1 MLNADFSMPWC
12 SKLRKTEDNSPQ
24 NILLESPNSIAKLL
38 RLAAH
43 PARIQ
48 IMALLLQGEHEFSRL
63 MQQTKLSKTALANHL
78 NQLVNKELVEKTS
91 RGEYN
96 LTTDGKEL
104 LKAVATMY
112 ENSVQ
117 RQEAKRQLLSRR
129 YTEGLKEVKT
139 LERKVISKKVEY
151 QPCWISYFGAVA
163 GCLKAL
169 GTDCDMVDVGGHS
182 GYAFLI
188 NVAKGVT
195 CPSGPTA
202 FPEKTWKQI
211 RDATEE
217 LGWTIETLAYEGSYP
232 EKEGVPTSKEIEK
245 AQKIF
250 DKIKQEIDER
260 DRPVVLWGL
269 VVPEYG
275 IVKGYEG
282 NSYIVSTFRRLTGQP
297 ENPILFYDLKAP
309 GCLDT
314 LFFRKK
320 VKRRDET
327 VDKGALQ
334 RAINFASAKVPILSN
349 YEAGPTALDEWA
361 NVLETLPEEKQN
373 YHGNSYVGACYCE
386 SREVCAQFLK
396 RLAKKHP
403 GKQSK
408 HLVKAAECYER
419 GWKLMT
425 EFTQLFPFK
434 FQGDMSL
441 TDRKKGAEL
450 LRKVKPNEEEAI
462 QHMKNALEEWAS

>member
-1 MLNADFSMPWC
+1 MPWC
-12 SKLRKTEDNSPQ
+12 SKLRKTDDNSPQ
-24 NILLESPNSIAKLL
+24 NILLESPNGIAKLL

-48 IMALLLQGEHEFSRL
+48 IMALLLQGEHEFSGL
-63 MQQTKLSKTALANHL
+63 MRKTRLSKTALANHL
-78 NQLVNKELVEKTS
+78 NQLVDKELVEKTG
-91 RGEYN
+91 RGEYD

-104 LKAVATMY
+104 LKTAVAMY
-112 ENSVQ
+112 ESSVQ
-117 RQEAKRQLLSRR
+117 RLEARRELLSKR
-129 YTEGLKEVKT
+129 YTEGLKEVKP

-151 QPCWISYFGAVA
+151 QPCWISYTGAVA

-169 GTDCDMVDVGGHS
+169 GIDCDTVDVGGHS
-182 GYAFLI
+182 GYTFLI

-232 EKEGVPTSKEIEK
+232 EKEGSPTPKEIEK

-260 DRPVVLWGL
+260 DSPVVLWGL

-282 NSYIVSTFRRLTGQP
+282 NSYIVSTFRSLSGQP

-309 GCLDT
+309 GCLDA
-314 LFFRKK
+314 LFFHDR

-327 VDKGALQ
+327 VDKEALR

-349 YEAGPTALDEWA
+349 YAAGPAGFDEWA

-386 SREVCAQFLK
+386 GRELCAQFLK
-396 RLAKKHP
+396 RLAKKYP
-403 GKQSK
+403 GEQSK
-408 HLVKAAECYER
+408 HLLKAADCYEK
-419 GWKLMT
+419 GWKLMK

-434 FQGDMSL
+434 FQGNMSL
-441 TDRKKGAEL
+441 EDRKKGAEL
-450 LRKVKPNEEEAI
+450 LRKVKLNEEEAI
-462 QHMKNALEEWAS
+462 QHMKKALEEWTC

>member
-1 MLNADFSMPWC
+1 
-12 SKLRKTEDNSPQ
+12 LRQTDSNSLQ
-24 NILLESPNSIAKLL
+24 NILLESPNGIAELL

-48 IMALLLQGEHEFSRL
+48 IMALLLQGEQEFSNL

-78 NQLVNKELVEKTS
+78 NQLVDKELIEKKG
-91 RGEYN
+91 RGKYN
-96 LTTDGKEL
+96 LTADGKEL
-104 LKAVATMY
+104 LRAAAAMY
-112 ENSVQ
+112 EGSVQ
-117 RQEAKRQLLSRR
+117 RQKTERQLLSKR

-139 LERKVISKKVEY
+139 LERKIVSKKVEY

-163 GCLKAL
+163 GCLRAL
-169 GTDCDMVDVGGHS
+169 GTDCDTVDVGGHS

-188 NVAKGVT
+188 NVAKSVT

-211 RDATEE
+211 RQATEE
-217 LGWTIETLAYEGSYP
+217 LGWTIGTLAYEGSYP
-232 EKEGVPTSKEIEK
+232 EKEGSPTPKEIEK
-245 AQKIF
+245 VRKIF
-250 DKIKQEIDER
+250 DKVKQEIDEK

-275 IVKGYEG
+275 IVKGYESD
-282 NSYIVSTFRRLTGQP
+282 SYIVSTFRSLSGQP
-297 ENPILFYDLKAP
+297 EDPILFYDLKAP
-309 GCLDT
+309 GCLDA
-314 LFFRKK
+314 LFFCDK

-327 VDKGALQ
+327 ADKGALR
-334 RAINFASAKVPILSN
+334 RAINFASAEVPILSN
-349 YEAGPTALDEWA
+349 YVAGPAALDEWA

-386 SREVCAQFLK
+386 SRETCAQFLK
-396 RLAKKHP
+396 RLAKKYP

-408 HLVKAAECYER
+408 HLLKAAECYEKS
-419 GWKLMT
+419 WKLMK
-425 EFTQLFPFK
+425 ELTQLFPFK
-434 FQGDMSL
+434 LQGNMPFA
-441 TDRKKGAEL
+441 DRKRGAEL

-462 QHMKNALEEWAS
+462 QHMKNALKEWTH

>member
-1 MLNADFSMPWC
+1 LT
-12 SKLRKTEDNSPQ
+12 KTNGNNHENV
-24 NILLESPNSIAKLL
+24 LLESPNGIAQLL
-38 RLAAH
+38 RLVAH

-48 IMALLLQGEHEFSRL
+48 IMALLLQGEHEFSSL

-78 NQLVNKELVEKTS
+78 NQLVNKELVEKTG
-91 RGEYN
+91 RGEYE
-96 LTTDGKEL
+96 LTPDGKEL
-104 LKAVATMY
+104 LKTAATMY
-112 ENSVQ
+112 VSSVQ
-117 RQEAKRQLLSRR
+117 RLEAKRQLLSRR
-129 YTEGLKEVKT
+129 YTEALKEVKP

-169 GTDCDMVDVGGHS
+169 GTDCDVVDVGGQS

-188 NVAKGVT
+188 NVAKGST

-217 LGWTIETLAYEGSYP
+217 LGWTIETLAYEGDYP
-232 EKEGVPTSKEIEK
+232 EKEDAPTPKEIEK

-250 DKIKQEIDER
+250 DKIKQEVDQR

-275 IVKGYEG
+275 IIKGYEG
-282 NSYIVSTFRRLTGQP
+282 NSYIVSTFRSITGQP

-309 GCLDT
+309 GCLDA
-314 LFFRKK
+314 LFFRDK
-320 VKRRDET
+320 VKHRDEN

-334 RAINFASAKVPILSN
+334 RAINFASAKVPIHSN
-349 YEAGPTALDEWA
+349 YAAGPAALDEWA
-361 NVLETLPEEKQN
+361 SVLETLPQEKQN
-373 YHGNSYVGACYCE
+373 YHGNSYVGACYSE
-386 SREVCAQFLK
+386 SREICSQFLR
-396 RLAKKHP
+396 RLAKKYP

-408 HLVKAAECYER
+408 HMLKAATCYEN
-419 GWKLMT
+419 GWKLMK
-425 EFTQLFPFK
+425 EFTSLFPFK
-434 FQGDMSL
+434 PQGDMTSAN
-441 TDRKKGAEL
+441 RKKGAEL
-450 LRKVKPNEEEAI
+450 LRKVKLSEEEAI
-462 QHMKNALEEWAS
+462 QRMKDALEEWTH

>member
-1 MLNADFSMPWC
+1 MPWC
-12 SKLRKTEDNSPQ
+12 SKLRKTDDNSPQ
-24 NILLESPNSIAKLL
+24 SILLESPNGIAKLL

-48 IMALLLQGEHEFSRL
+48 IMTLLLQGEHEFSRL
-63 MQQTKLSKTALANHL
+63 MQQTRLSKTALANHL
-78 NQLVNKELVEKTS
+78 NQLVDKELVEKTG

-96 LTTDGKEL
+96 LTIDGKEL
-104 LKAVATMY
+104 LKTAAAMY
-112 ENSVQ
+112 ESSVQ

-129 YTEGLKEVKT
+129 YTEGLKKVKP

-151 QPCWISYFGAVA
+151 QPCWISYTGAVA

-169 GTDCDMVDVGGHS
+169 GTDCDTVDVGGHS

-188 NVAKGVT
+188 NVAKNVT

-211 RDATEE
+211 RQATED

-232 EKEGVPTSKEIEK
+232 EKEGSPTPKEIEK
-245 AQKIF
+245 VRKIF
-250 DKIKQEIDER
+250 DKIKQEIDEK

-282 NSYIVSTFRRLTGQP
+282 ESYIVSTFRSLGGQP
-297 ENPILFYDLKAP
+297 EDPILFYDLKAP
-309 GCLDT
+309 GCLDA
-314 LFFRKK
+314 LFFCDK
-320 VKRRDET
+320 VKRRNET
-327 VDKGALQ
+327 ADKGALR
-334 RAINFASAKVPILSN
+334 RAINFASAEVPILSN
-349 YEAGPTALDEWA
+349 YVAGPAALDEWA

-396 RLAKKHP
+396 RLAKKYP

-408 HLVKAAECYER
+408 HLLKAAECYDKS
-419 GWKLMT
+419 WKLMK
-425 EFTQLFPFK
+425 ELTQLFPFK
-434 FQGDMSL
+434 FQGDMPFA
-441 TDRKKGAEL
+441 DRKRGAEL

-462 QHMKNALEEWAS
+462 QHMKNALEEWTH

>member
-1 MLNADFSMPWC
+1 
-12 SKLRKTEDNSPQ
+12 LRKTDDKSPQ
-24 NILLESPNSIAKLL
+24 NILLESPNAIAKLL

-63 MQQTKLSKTALANHL
+63 MQKTRLSKTALANHL
-78 NQLVNKELVEKTS
+78 NQLVDKELVEKTG
-91 RGEYN
+91 RGEYD

-104 LKAVATMY
+104 LKTAAAMY
-112 ENSVQ
+112 ESSVQ
-117 RQEAKRQLLSRR
+117 RLEARRELLSKR
-129 YTEGLKEVKT
+129 YTEGLKEVKP
-139 LERKVISKKVEY
+139 LEKKVISKKAEY
-151 QPCWISYFGAVA
+151 QPCWISYTGAVA
-163 GCLKAL
+163 GCLRAL
-169 GTDCDMVDVGGHS
+169 GIDCDIVDVGGHS

-188 NVAKGVT
+188 NVAKGIT

-232 EKEGVPTSKEIEK
+232 EKEGAPTPKEIEK

-282 NSYIVSTFRRLTGQP
+282 NSYIVSTFRSLTGQP

-309 GCLDT
+309 GCLDV
-314 LFFRKK
+314 LFFRDKI
-320 VKRRDET
+320 KRRDET
-327 VDKGALQ
+327 ADKEALR

-349 YEAGPTALDEWA
+349 YAAGPAGFDEWA

-386 SREVCAQFLK
+386 GRELCAQFLK
-396 RLAKKHP
+396 RLAKKYP

-408 HLVKAAECYER
+408 HLLKAADCYDK
-419 GWKLMT
+419 GWKLMK

-441 TDRKKGAEL
+441 ANRKKGAEL
-450 LRKVKPNEEEAI
+450 LRKAKPNEEEAI
-462 QHMKNALEEWAS
+462 QHMKKALEEWTC

>member
-1 MLNADFSMPWC
+1 MPWC
-12 SKLRKTEDNSPQ
+12 SKLRKTDDNSPH
-24 NILLESPNSIAKLL
+24 NVLLESPNGIAELL

-48 IMALLLQGEHEFSRL
+48 IMALLLQGEHEFSNL
-63 MQQTKLSKTALANHL
+63 MQQTKLSKTGLANHL
-78 NQLVNKELVEKTS
+78 NQLVEKELIEKIG

-96 LTTDGKEL
+96 ITADGKEL
-104 LKAVATMY
+104 LRAAAAMY
-112 ENSVQ
+112 EGSVQ
-117 RQEAKRQLLSRR
+117 RQETKRQLLSRR
-129 YTEGLKEVKT
+129 YTEGLKVVKT
-139 LERKVISKKVEY
+139 LERRVISKKVEY

-163 GCLKAL
+163 GCLRAL
-169 GTDCDMVDVGGHS
+169 GTDCDTVDVGGHS

-188 NVAKGVT
+188 NVAKNGT

-211 RDATEE
+211 RQATEE
-217 LGWTIETLAYEGSYP
+217 LGWTIGTLAYEGSYP
-232 EKEGVPTSKEIEK
+232 KKEGSPTPKEIEK
-245 AQKIF
+245 VRKIF
-250 DKIKQEIDER
+250 DKIKQEIDKR

-282 NSYIVSTFRRLTGQP
+282 DSYIVSTFRSLNEQP
-297 ENPILFYDLKAP
+297 EDPILFYDLKAP
-309 GCLDT
+309 GCLDA
-314 LFFRKK
+314 LFFCDK

-327 VDKGALQ
+327 ADKGALR

-349 YEAGPTALDEWA
+349 YVAGPEALDEWA

-386 SREVCAQFLK
+386 SGEICAQFLK
-396 RLAKKHP
+396 RLAKKYP

-408 HLVKAAECYER
+408 HLLKAAECYEN
-419 GWKLMT
+419 GWKLMK
-425 EFTQLFPFK
+425 ELTQLFPFK
-434 FQGDMSL
+434 FQGGMPFA
-441 TDRKKGAEL
+441 DRKRGAEL
-450 LRKVKPNEEEAI
+450 LRRVKPNEEEAI
-462 QHMKNALEEWAS
+462 QHMKNALEEWTH

>member
-1 MLNADFSMPWC
+1 MPWC
-12 SKLRKTEDNSPQ
+12 SKLRKTDNNSPQ
-24 NILLESPNSIAKLL
+24 NILLESPNGIAKLL

-48 IMALLLQGEHEFSRL
+48 IMALLLQGEHKFSKL

-78 NQLVNKELVEKTS
+78 NQLVEKELVEKTG
-91 RGEYN
+91 RGEYD

-104 LKAVATMY
+104 LKTAAAMY
-112 ENSVQ
+112 ESSVQ

-169 GTDCDMVDVGGHS
+169 GTDCDVVDVGGHS

-232 EKEGVPTSKEIEK
+232 EKEGAPTSKEIEK

-250 DKIKQEIDER
+250 DKIKQEIDEK

-269 VVPEYG
+269 AVPEYG

-314 LFFRKK
+314 LFFRNK
-320 VKRRDET
+320 VKRQDET
-327 VDKGALQ
+327 VDKGALR
-334 RAINFASAKVPILSN
+334 RAINFASAKVPILNN
-349 YEAGPTALDEWA
+349 YAAGPTALDEWA

-396 RLAKKHP
+396 RLAKKYL

-408 HLVKAAECYER
+408 HLQKAAECYER

-441 TDRKKGAEL
+441 VDRKKGAEL

-462 QHMKNALEEWAS
+462 QHMKNALEEWTY

>member
-1 MLNADFSMPWC
+1 MPWC

-24 NILLESPNSIAKLL
+24 NILLESPNGIAKLL

-78 NQLVNKELVEKTS
+78 NQLVDKELVEKTG
-91 RGEYN
+91 RGEYD

-104 LKAVATMY
+104 LKTAATMY
-112 ENSVQ
+112 ESSVQ

-129 YTEGLKEVKT
+129 YTEGLKEVKH

-169 GTDCDMVDVGGHS
+169 GIDCDMVDVGGHS

-232 EKEGVPTSKEIEK
+232 EKEGAPTSKEIEK
-245 AQKIF
+245 TQKIF

-282 NSYIVSTFRRLTGQP
+282 NSYIVSTFRSLTGQP

-309 GCLDT
+309 GCLDA
-314 LFFRKK
+314 LFFCSR

-327 VDKGALQ
+327 VDKGALR

-349 YEAGPTALDEWA
+349 YVAGPVALDEWA

-386 SREVCAQFLK
+386 SREVCAEFLK
-396 RLAKKHP
+396 RLAKKYP
-403 GKQSK
+403 SKQSK
-408 HLVKAAECYER
+408 YMLKAAECYEK
-419 GWKLMT
+419 GWKLMK

-434 FQGDMSL
+434 FQGDML
-441 TDRKKGAEL
+441 LADRKKGAKL
-450 LRKVKPNEEEAI
+450 LRKVKPDEEEAI
-462 QHMKNALEEWAS
+462 QLMKNALEEWTC

>member
-1 MLNADFSMPWC
+1 
-12 SKLRKTEDNSPQ
+12 LRKTDDKSPQ
-24 NILLESPNSIAKLL
+24 NILLESPNAIAKLL

-63 MQQTKLSKTALANHL
+63 MQKTRLSKTALANHL
-78 NQLVNKELVEKTS
+78 NQLVDKELVEKTG
-91 RGEYN
+91 RGEYD

-104 LKAVATMY
+104 LKTAAAMY
-112 ENSVQ
+112 ESSVQ
-117 RQEAKRQLLSRR
+117 RLEARRELLSKR
-129 YTEGLKEVKT
+129 YTEGLKEVKP
-139 LERKVISKKVEY
+139 LEKKVISKKAEY
-151 QPCWISYFGAVA
+151 QPCWISYTGAVA
-163 GCLKAL
+163 GCLRAL
-169 GTDCDMVDVGGHS
+169 GIDCDIVDVGGHS

-188 NVAKGVT
+188 NVAKGIT

-232 EKEGVPTSKEIEK
+232 EKEGAPTPKEIEK

-282 NSYIVSTFRRLTGQP
+282 NSYIVSTFRSLTGQP

-309 GCLDT
+309 GCLDV
-314 LFFRKK
+314 LFFRDKI
-320 VKRRDET
+320 KRRDET
-327 VDKGALQ
+327 ADKEALR

-349 YEAGPTALDEWA
+349 YAAGPAGFDEWA

-386 SREVCAQFLK
+386 GRELCAQFLK
-396 RLAKKHP
+396 RLAKKYP

-408 HLVKAAECYER
+408 HLLKAADCYEK
-419 GWKLMT
+419 GWKLMK

-434 FQGDMSL
+434 FQGDISL
-441 TDRKKGAEL
+441 ANRKKGAEL
-450 LRKVKPNEEEAI
+450 LRKAKPNEEEAI
-462 QHMKNALEEWAS
+462 QHMKKAFEEWTC